1 VASSSRQA
9 VRGRKNLDH
18 VEVVM
23 RLEIFFMIPVG
34 LAFVSMPNRLFAQPA
49 AVTTMQVEMQG
60 HRQTEGSE
68 VVLFLGDGE
77 RLDGELL
84 SVRDDGLLLGKEN
97 DLPLIGRW
105 RSIRKN
111 EFPLNITDVAI
122 VHYQEIQGMTIKGK
136 SRVLEG
142 AVLGAVLG
150 GVAGAVV
157 GYASGDDRGGF
168 VSFTAKQKAEMGG
181 FVGALLGLFVGGVHA
196 SLSTEDQKISSTQ
209 GYDFSQ
215 LKEYARF
222 PNGEPEFLQ
231 MIK

>member
-1 VASSSRQA
+1 MT
-9 VRGRKNLDH
+9 KK
-18 VEVVM
+18 
-23 RLEIFFMIPVG
+23 IFLIIVPG
-34 LAFVSMPNRLFAQPA
+34 LAFVSVPNRLLAQPA
-49 AVTTMQVEMQG
+49 AATTMQVETQG
-60 HRQTEGSE
+60 HREAEGSE

-77 RLDGELL
+77 MLDGELL
-84 SVRDDGLLLGKEN
+84 SVRDDGLLLGREN

-150 GVAGAVV
+150 GVAGVVV
-157 GYASGDDRGGF
+157 GFASGNDSPGIL
-168 VSFTAKQKAEMGG
+168 SFTAKEKAGMFGG
-181 FVGALLGLFVGGVHA
+181 AGAFLGLFVGGVHA
-196 SLSTEDQKISSTQ
+196 SLSTEDQKISSTP

-222 PNGEPEFLQ
+222 PNGEQEFLRV
-231 MIK
+231 IK

>member
-1 VASSSRQA
+1 M
-9 VRGRKNLDH
+9 
-18 VEVVM
+18 M
-23 RLEIFFMIPVG
+23 RRVYLTIPVG
-34 LAFVSMPNRLFAQPA
+34 LAFLSMPNRLFAQPA
-49 AVTTMQVEMQG
+49 AVTTMQVETQG

-77 RLDGELL
+77 MLGGELL

-97 DLPLIGRW
+97 DLHLIGRW

-111 EFPLNITDVAI
+111 KFPLNITDVAI

-142 AVLGAVLG
+142 AILGAVLG

-157 GYASGDDRGGF
+157 GFASGNDSPGIL
-168 VSFTAKQKAEMGG
+168 SFTAKEKAGMFGG
-181 FVGALLGLFVGGVHA
+181 AGALLGLFVGGVHA
-196 SLSTEDQKISSTQ
+196 SLSTEDQKISSTP

-222 PNGEPEFLQ
+222 PNGESEFLQ
-231 MIK
+231 VIK

>member
-1 VASSSRQA
+1 M
-9 VRGRKNLDH
+9 
-18 VEVVM
+18 EVVM
-23 RLEIFFMIPVG
+23 RMRILFMIPVE
-34 LAFVSMPNRLFAQPA
+34 LAFLSVPNGLLAQPA
-49 AVTTMQVEMQG
+49 AVTTMQVETQG

-68 VVLFLGDGE
+68 VVLFLGEGE
-77 RLDGELL
+77 MLDGELL
-84 SVRDDGLLLGKEN
+84 SVRGDGLLLGKEN

-122 VHYQEIQGMTIKGK
+122 VHYQEIQGVTIKGK

-157 GYASGDDRGGF
+157 GFASGNDSPGIL
-168 VSFTAKQKAEMGG
+168 SFTAKEKAGMFGG
-181 FVGALLGLFVGGVHA
+181 AGALLGLFVGGVHA
-196 SLSTEDQKISSTQ
+196 SLSTKDRKISSTL
-209 GYDFSQ
+209 GYDLSQ

-222 PNGEPEFLQ
+222 PNGEPEFLHV
-231 MIK
+231 IK